1 VQYTSFDRVLLTV
14 SQLGAG
20 AELARMDILSAFRLL
35 ILHPD
40 EFELFCFCFKDQF
53 YFDKCFP
60 MGCSASCALFE
71 KFSSF
76 LEWAIRFK
84 SGKESIEHYLDDFLL
99 AGKAGSGESLHLM
112 NIFRS
117 ICSDIGVPLA
127 EDKTLGP
134 SCIMTFLGL
143 EIDTIE
149 RVIRIPKDKLLE
161 VGEKL

>member
-1 VQYTSFDRVLLTV
+1 
-14 SQLGAG
+14 
-20 AELARMDILSAFRLL
+20 
-35 ILHPD
+35 
-40 EFELFCFCFKDQF
+40 
-53 YFDKCFP
+53 
-60 MGCSASCALFE
+60 MGCSASCVLFE

-84 SGKESIEHYLDDFLL
+84 SRKESIEHYLDDFLL
-99 AGKAGSGESLHLM
+99 ARKAGSGECLHLM

-127 EDKTLGP
+127 EDKMLGP

-149 RVIRIPKDKLLE
+149 RVIQISKDKLLE
-161 VGEKL
+161 VKEKLEFTLNKKKITLKFNLWLLLLISVPKQSLQYVHSIGDFVMRCVGFKYQVI